1 MRIDDIPQKIYRDE
15 ELLYYESNSRKIDYV
30 ITTLTPLV
38 KLLIQIGE
46 LATPNGESILGGLE
60 TDNDINTRVGT
71 LTPNQIILHVSGLNH
86 TLQRMVKSDVLA
98 NMNELIKEDVWVPFG
113 ETTDTRGI
121 LQFDDKK
128 NKEFEAAVG
137 IAMRAAQNIIDA
149 LQQPQMLPMQ
159 RSDLVEGEGIMDEPQ
174 PSQDMVQLDQESA
187 KYIYRYDVT
196 RSPPFVQARVGVKYM
211 ISMLGCLT
219 PRGIVRDLIRG
230 EDFVITGD
238 DILSLNQRNVKQF
251 EFRLT
256 AASRDHP
263 RVTFAFPN
271 YVHTIPLNDQA
282 EVQLHIYVPV
292 SQQNVVIPMSYHSDY
307 VDVQLPSLSILQ
319 LPPLNLINPTQM
331 IELFASDLQNVY
343 LHANLQLESCPME
356 QLVSARVNFAALT
369 EPICSFLDI
378 LFTQTEAF
386 SEELAGKHVKVP
398 YIYTIN
404 MQNMTCIRT
413 HIMKH
418 DLSIPIITSDQF
430 EKFNVMTTAD
440 GLNIEQ
446 HLIRYTLFQMMLTYR
461 KFTFE
466 DFRTCPEHHIMFDL
480 YLRRGLSEVG
490 YHYDLSPGTIVSS
503 VGLLYSMP
511 HDHVKVGPQ
520 LIPRRYRT
528 DEVISDINVIPMSS
542 FIVRNSAILFN
553 NATFAHS
560 TPSLEHFMS
569 RMPQNVGY
577 EVRNQKHE
585 SIHTATLN
593 VTHDQFEFPESIR
606 ARLTESSVNPSRTF
620 LRSWHIVSIS
630 KEQKANL
637 GASQNVSFSNGMP
650 FTRMAEMTFIECLN
664 WIREKKC
671 TCIEVG
677 MDSVSG
683 EIVTPSKLAGFLR
696 GGRISAVQNT
706 LNAGIKLSKTPSK
719 TPSKTHSKTPSKT
732 HSKTHSKTQYS
743 PSHRSAPPIRASTI
757 SHLKQQISSK
767 LKQLRAVLQNPE
779 KNVVVVAGKPRRTRS
794 HSHTKISRKSSASKY
809 TRKVRSV

>member
-1 MRIDDIPQKIYRDE
+1 MYHDVDNQ
-15 ELLYYESNSRKIDYV
+15 LNIDYA
-30 ITTLTPLV
+30 INTLTPLV
-38 KLLIQIGE
+38 RLLIQIGE
-46 LATPNGESILGGLE
+46 LATHGVSIIGGLE
-60 TDNDINTRVGT
+60 TDNDINTHVGR
-71 LTPNQIILHVSGLNH
+71 LTPNQIIQHVSELRR
-86 TLQRMVKSDVLA
+86 TLKKRKLVQSDVLA
-98 NMNELIKEDVWVPFG
+98 NMDVLANEDVWLPFG
-113 ETTDTRGI
+113 ERSNRNGKLQLNPDFHTTV
-121 LQFDDKK
+121 
-128 NKEFEAAVG
+128 ES
-137 IAMRAAQNIIDA
+137 AMRAAQTIIDA
-149 LQQPQMLPMQ
+149 IQQPQRQGQAMEVGMA
-159 RSDLVEGEGIMDEPQ
+159 VEGSD
-174 PSQDMVQLDQESA
+174 DMVQLDQGSA
-187 KYIYRYDVT
+187 KYIYIYDG
-196 RSPPFVQARVGVKYM
+196 SQFVQSQVGVRYNVQ
-211 ISMLGCLT
+211 MLGCLT
-219 PRGIVRDLIRG
+219 PRGIVNDLIMG
-230 EDFVITGD
+230 KDYMITNGT
-238 DILSLNQRNVKQF
+238 LLLNQDNVKQF
-251 EFRLT
+251 AFRLT
-256 AASRDHP
+256 AASRDNP
-263 RVTFAFPN
+263 RVTFTFTN
-271 YVHTIPLNDQA
+271 YVHNLPLNDQA

-292 SQQNVVIPMSYHSDY
+292 DQQNVVIPISYHSDY
-307 VDVQLPSLSILQ
+307 VDVQQPSLSILQ

-331 IELFASDLQNVY
+331 IELFASDLQNIH
-343 LHANLQLESCPME
+343 LFANLQMESCPME

-386 SEELAGKHVKVP
+386 SEELVGKHVKVP
-398 YIYTIN
+398 YIYTIS

-413 HIMKH
+413 HILHH
-418 DLSIPIITSDQF
+418 DLPIPIITSDQF
-430 EKFNVMTTAD
+430 EKFNVMTTTRD

-461 KFTFE
+461 KFTFD

-480 YLRRGLSEVG
+480 YLRRGVTEVG

-569 RMPQNVGY
+569 RMPQIVGY
-577 EVRNQKHE
+577 EVRDQNHE
-585 SIHTATLN
+585 RIHTARLN

-630 KEQKANL
+630 QEQKANL
-637 GASQNVSFSNGMP
+637 GDSNHVSFSNGMQ
-650 FTRMAEMTFIECLN
+650 FTKMAEMTFIDCLN
-664 WIREKKC
+664 WIRREKC
-671 TCIEVG
+671 TCIEVR
-677 MDSVSG
+677 MDPESG
-683 EIVTPSKLAGFLR
+683 EIVTPPKLPGTLR
-696 GGRISAVQNT
+696 GGRMSVGLT
-706 LNAGIKLSKTPSK
+706 SKSGIQLKK
-719 TPSKTHSKTPSKT
+719 
-732 HSKTHSKTQYS
+732 KTHSKTQYS

-779 KNVVVVAGKPRRTRS
+779 KNVVVMAGKPRRTRS
-794 HSHTKISRKSSASKY
+794 HSHTKISRKSSASKH